1 MLSAST
7 CTAMHSLAAQLG
19 SLPSGLAGCAS
30 GRLWQPAGA
39 AALPLSAPAGSA
51 PAVPEHHVAWSTN
64 KSQQEKLQSQL
75 GHTDMLS
82 GYVQGAT
89 CECIIVTIKVA
100 QYDGV
105 EAVYW
110 CPLPS

>member
-51 PAVPEHHVAWSTN
+51 PAVPEHHVAWYHTG
-64 KSQQEKLQSQL
+64 EELQSQL

>member
-82 GYVQGAT
+82 GYVQGT
-89 CECIIVTIKVA
+89 TGECVMLSNKSTH
-100 QYDGV
+100 YDKV
-105 EAVYW
+105 EAV
-110 CPLPS
+110 C